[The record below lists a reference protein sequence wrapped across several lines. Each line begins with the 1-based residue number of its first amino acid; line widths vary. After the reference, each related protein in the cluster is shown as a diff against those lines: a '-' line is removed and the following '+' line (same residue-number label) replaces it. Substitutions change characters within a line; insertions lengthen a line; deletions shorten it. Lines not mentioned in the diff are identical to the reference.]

1 MKTAGAKAKSY
12 SATGKYSMSPVDLL
26 KPGILER
33 LSARQSNV
41 ILMEPTIST
50 GSLLQMK
57 QVSEELSK
65 GNVSM
70 LQADVAIFA
79 Q

>member
-1 MKTAGAKAKSY
+1 
-12 SATGKYSMSPVDLL
+12 
-26 KPGILER
+26 
-33 LSARQSNV
+33 
-41 ILMEPTIST
+41 MEPTIPT

-70 LQADVAIFA
+70 LQADVASFA